1 MISKKSI
8 LSAAF
13 AFGFACTAAQ
23 AQITVRIGPPPRRP
37 VEVVPVRPIGQ
48 RGWVWVPGFHRW
60 DGRAY
65 VWVPGHYAEPPRP
78 RARWA
83 EGRWVRRPGG
93 WVFIEG
99 HWR

>member
-1 MISKKSI
+1 MKKHLLAAALI
-8 LSAAF
+8 LGSASSAAF
-13 AFGFACTAAQ
+13 A
-23 AQITVRIGPPPRRP
+23 QISVRIGPPPRR
-37 VEVVPVRPIGQ
+37 VEVIPVRPVGHP
-48 RGWVWVPGFHRW
+48 GWVWQPGYHRW

-78 RARWA
+78 RARWV
-83 EGRWVRRPGG
+83 EGHWVHRRGG